1 MTFPDTHLMTS
12 NFANDLAKPDENS
25 QTDHERE
32 FDRWR
37 TAVELIQRMREAG
50 IGCDLFDGYQNR
62 H

>member
-1 MTFPDTHLMTS
+1 MTS
-12 NFANDLAKPDENS
+12 NFADDPAKPEENT

-37 TAVELIQRMREAG
+37 TAVDLIQRMREAG
-50 IGCDLFDGYQNR
+50 IGCDLFDGCQNR